1 MNTNITFNETDKIV
15 RSLAE
20 WIDALK
26 EAAAN
31 DDAFSVAI
39 FEETEETPLSIV
51 GGWMKGFCE
60 SWNDIFCISK
70 SEPQYAMCVK
80 IVVNEGPYA
89 YVDFESMNM
98 PLDKHGEVEDT
109 RIALELNEDSRGLA
123 NFLYGEWERLME
135 QYEEVVA

>member
-1 MNTNITFNETDKIV
+1 MNTNITFNETV

-39 FEETEETPLSIV
+39 FEETEDAPLSIV

-80 IVVNEGPYA
+80 IAVNEP
-89 YVDFESMNM
+89 
-98 PLDKHGEVEDT
+98 DKHFEELKLPTDTDGEVEDT
-109 RIALELNEDSRGLA
+109 CIALELNEDSEGLA

-135 QYEEVVA
+135 QFEEANN